1 MRMQAL
7 AAASGVP
14 VSTIKFY
21 LRDGLLP
28 QGRPTARNQADYGQE
43 HVNRLQL
50 LRVLMK
56 VGGLH
61 TETVRAIVKL
71 LDDPWTVPAEV
82 GGRCAALAGPS
93 VSVDDVKAAA
103 FELGVEL
110 GPAAYKQYE
119 KAAEI
124 MERAEVDMCADL
136 DETGPLL
143 TAVLGDSL
151 ILALRHERRGRHVA
165 GS

>member
-43 HVNRLQL
+43 HVNRLRL

-71 LDDPWTVPAEV
+71 LDDPWSVPAEV

-103 FELGVEL
+103 AELGVPMGDDVLDEY
-110 GPAAYKQYE
+110 AH
-119 KAAEI
+119 AAEI
-124 MERAEVDMCADL
+124 MEQAEVDMCAGL

-143 TAVLGDSL
+143 TAVLGDAL
-151 ILALRHERRGRHVA
+151 ILALRHERRRYVA